1 MSSPL
6 PIKWWRSSTFWR
18 SLLTNLTQ
26 LGLLLLLLWVLFFA
40 YRWQQLTDIEHSLQD
55 TVDEWQSLVQEEG
68 VEALVDD
75 LRWDGEA
82 LWRSQWLSEAIEEEH
97 VIVRVVDEED
107 RTLAGYAELYA
118 EEDGWNDGLL
128 EQEGGW
134 DGHPLRLLSEP
145 IDDTGI
151 NIIGAR
157 LLPAELMAWQNV
169 LQALSLLLAIFA
181 LPLAAIAAWWSS
193 RVVLRRLQALSQA
206 VSQVGDGQLQQR
218 VELHGHGDEFDA
230 SAQAINDMLQRI
242 QLLTRNLESVSVG
255 AAHDLKTP
263 VSNLAGRLQ
272 LMQRDIHNVDA
283 LQEHI
288 ERSHDHID
296 TLLKT
301 LSALL
306 RLGEVEAGRRR
317 AAFQTVDMSA
327 LAEDLA
333 DSMSPLFEEADKHFQ
348 CDIAAQLQVRGDGDL
363 LTQLLINLLENALEH
378 SRDGAQVFLRLA
390 VTGRCVCLD
399 VGDDGPGIPESVG
412 ERIFERFHRLDHS
425 RHSAGNGLGLALVKS
440 IAELHDGHASLAASK
455 PGAVFRIELPLLEEG
470 NEPA

>member
-1 MSSPL
+1 VL
-6 PIKWWRSSTFWR
+6 L
-18 SLLTNLTQ
+18 SLLWAVFY
-26 LGLLLLLLWVLFFA
+26 G
-40 YRWQQLTDIEHSLQD
+40 YRWQQMAVIDELLQD
-55 TVDEWQSLVQEEG
+55 TLDEWHELVEEEG
-68 VEALVDD
+68 IEALVDE
-75 LRWDGEA
+75 LRWDGQVR
-82 LWRSQWLSEAIEEEH
+82 WQPQWVNEVIEEEH

-107 RTLAGYAELYA
+107 RTLVGYPDLWA
-118 EEDGWNDGLL
+118 EEDGWSNGLL

-134 DGHPLRLLSEP
+134 DGHPLRILSQP
-145 IDDTGI
+145 IDDSDIT
-151 NIIGAR
+151 IIAAHILPTE
-157 LLPAELMAWQNV
+157 LLAWHRT
-169 LQALSLLLAIFA
+169 LQVLSLILVVIA
-181 LPLAAIAAWWSS
+181 LPLAAGAAWWSS
-193 RVVLRRLQALSQA
+193 RMVLGRLQALSQA

-333 DSMSPLFEEADKHFQ
+333 DSMAPLFEEADKHFQ

-455 PGAVFRIELPLLEEG
+455 PGAVFRIELPLLDEG